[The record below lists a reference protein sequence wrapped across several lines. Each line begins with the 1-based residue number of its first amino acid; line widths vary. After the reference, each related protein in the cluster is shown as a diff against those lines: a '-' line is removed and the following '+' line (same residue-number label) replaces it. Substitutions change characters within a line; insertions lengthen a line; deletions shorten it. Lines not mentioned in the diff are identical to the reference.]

1 MVIRFGSHAMLL
13 NVVVKRFGVKKNE
26 VISET
31 KSTSTSNTGG
41 DGMKR
46 MIDLCSGLGG
56 ASEAFVQAGWEVLR
70 IDNNPLMSGVPHTT
84 IRDIF
89 DFEEWIENNILAM
102 DHHVTPDLIWFSPP
116 CLEFSMAYSS
126 PRSLAHRAGEEWNP
140 STEILE
146 CGMRIIDLLKPK
158 YFVIEN
164 VKGAIKYFEPL
175 LGPPNQIN
183 QSYVLWGIFPGFVP
197 PCFPTKHEKD
207 KRHSPIRANIRAKVP
222 IEISESLLKAIDWQ
236 KSILDYA

>member
-1 MVIRFGSHAMLL
+1 
-13 NVVVKRFGVKKNE
+13 
-26 VISET
+26 
-31 KSTSTSNTGG
+31 
-41 DGMKR
+41 MKR

-70 IDNNPLMSGVPHTT
+70 IDNNPLMSGVPHTK
-84 IRDIF
+84 IMDIF
-89 DFEEWIENNILAM
+89 EFEEWIEEYHDTIMNSERGSWN
-102 DHHVTPDLIWFSPP
+102 HFNGPDLIWFSPP

-126 PRSLAHRAGEEWNP
+126 PRSIAQREGKEWDP

-146 CGMRIIDLLKPK
+146 CGMRIIELLKPK

-197 PCFPTKHEKD
+197 PAFPTKHEKD